1 MTHRDTFSGFP
12 VRARVCARTGKT
24 CHEASCVIR
33 GSRREARKGDSRRSP
48 WRDAP
53 EDMDDLLVSAPCRN
67 ELPVAIHSVSLLS
80 TGLRTKS
87 RVVGAVH
94 R

>member
-33 GSRREARKGDSRRSP
+33 GSRREARKGR
-48 WRDAP
+48 
-53 EDMDDLLVSAPCRN
+53 
-67 ELPVAIHSVSLLS
+67 LS
-80 TGLRTKS
+80 KITLEGRP
-87 RVVGAVH
+87 RGYG
-94 R
+94 